1 MTKPHEIAI
10 ALNTDHQVAD
20 EMEAVNNRLR
30 ARIVELAAM
39 VDMMKDVNA
48 AQAAEIITLT
58 AEVERWGD
66 LARRHDRRNFEL
78 EKEIITL
85 TKENADLTTLS
96 RTLSERNRWHV
107 HDIDMLR
114 VEVERLTA
122 ADNRRTQLVVDATLR
137 RL

>member
-20 EMEAVNNRLR
+20 EMEAINNRLR

-48 AQAAEIITLT
+48 AQAAEIVTLT
-58 AEVERWGD
+58 AEVERWRE
-66 LARRHDRRNFEL
+66 AH
-78 EKEIITL
+78 
-85 TKENADLTTLS
+85 
-96 RTLSERNRWHV
+96 
-107 HDIDMLR
+107 
-114 VEVERLTA
+114 
-122 ADNRRTQLVVDATLR
+122 NRRTQLVVDATLR